1 MVTTAKPTPEVG
13 HLPGPKAAA
22 MVARDDAVI
31 SPSYTRS
38 YPFVMDHG
46 KGSEVWDV
54 DGRRFID
61 FTAGVAVLAAGH
73 SHPAIIEAV
82 TQQVQRYMHM
92 AGTDFYLPEVVEL
105 AENLNR
111 LAPGN
116 DDRQIFFTNSGT
128 ESTEAAMKLCHHHTG
143 RPCFISFLG
152 AFHGR
157 TYGSMSLGTSKSLH
171 RNRYQPLLPGI
182 YHAPYPNPYRP
193 PFADVPTERL
203 GRACVDYI
211 ENTMMNHL
219 VRPDEVAGIFVE
231 TIQGEGGYIIP
242 PDDFYPA
249 LRALCDKYD
258 IPLVLDEVQAGMGRT
273 GKMFAFNHWNVDP
286 DVILLA
292 KGIGGGLPLGAIVA
306 RKSMMTWPSG
316 AHANTFGGNPVAC
329 AAALATIKLLEGELM
344 DNATRVGGHIL
355 DRMQTWSDRYPFVGD
370 VRGRG
375 LMIGYDLVEDRA
387 TRAPARQ
394 LRDQIV
400 DEAFHRGLLLLGAG
414 AGAIRFCPPLVLT
427 EDLADE
433 ALTILEE
440 IMDTH
445 R

>member
-1 MVTTAKPTPEVG
+1 MVTTAHPTAPSG
-13 HLPGPKAAA
+13 QLPGPKAAA
-22 MVARDDAVI
+22 VVARDDQVI

-46 KGSEVWDV
+46 LGSEVWDV

-73 SHPAIIEAV
+73 CHPAIVAAITKQA
-82 TQQVQRYMHM
+82 QRYVHM
-92 AGTDFYLPEVVEL
+92 AGTDFYLPEAVAL
-105 AENLNR
+105 AETLSR
-111 LAPGN
+111 LAPGAEPK
-116 DDRQIFFTNSGT
+116 QVFFTNSGT

-157 TYGSMSLGTSKSLH
+157 TYGSMSLGTSKALH
-171 RNRYQPLLPGI
+171 RTHYQPLLAGI

-193 PFADVPTERL
+193 PFDVPTERL

-211 ENTMMNHL
+211 EHTMLTHL
-219 VRPDEVAGIFVE
+219 VRPEEVAGIVVE

-242 PDDFYPA
+242 PPDFYPA
-249 LRALCDKYD
+249 LRALCTKYN
-258 IPLVLDEVQAGMGRT
+258 IPLVMDEVQAGMGRT
-273 GKMFAFNHWNVDP
+273 GKMFALQHWEVEP
-286 DVILLA
+286 DVIMLA

-329 AAALATIKLLEGELM
+329 AAALATIGLLEGSLM
-344 DNATRVGGHIL
+344 DNATRVGSAIL
-355 DRMQTWSDRYPFVGD
+355 DRMQAWPDRFPFIGD

-375 LMIGYDLVEDRA
+375 LMIGFDLVEDRA
-387 TRAPARQ
+387 LRTPAHD

-400 DEAFHRGLLLLGAG
+400 DEAFHQGLLLLGAG

-427 EDLADE
+427 AALADE
-433 ALTILEE
+433 ALTILEG
-440 IMDTH
+440 IMARH
-445 R
+445 S